1 MAYKH
6 YTSCYIYPDGGKPYN
21 ESDRIA
27 FAAKEILIALAITGV
42 GALIG
47 LLAGPIGA
55 LIGTLG
61 GSIIGFTNLL
71 NQAADEWLNHRLIC
85 LSKDNPKCAVGVV
98 SFDPTR
104 SDLGTFDNDQYFD
117 VVLMPHPAEL
127 MIGLDEDV
135 FDPDITKQIDNALVP
150 ANRYTVDLNGNPV
163 VVDSFAKFV
172 AKHPANNIWMDC
184 FQGWEFLS
192 TRPDIQKDL
201 GYASPK
207 THERNML
214 HCEAEGDFW
223 VRIKKYA
230 PALAV
235 LIDAALVAAAVGA
248 VAGSSIGAA
257 AGCAIGSF
265 FFGPIG
271 CAIGAALGG
280 LFGGAAGAAAG
291 GGATYVGVIKP
302 ILQELFDA
310 GPGDVEDANV
320 GDKALGPIQMN
331 DIVAVMGEHVY
342 DGYHD
347 GWNEFH
353 PLMAV
358 VKIDKSGGVGPGYY
372 LQWQPSLPGKP
383 PPPPPGETITLTKDD
398 LKQGLNSD
406 KFYDR
411 CKHLRDTWCR
421 MLSDAFSEK
430 TRLRQQALDERW
442 TIHPMVDGCR
452 PSDHREPP
460 IH

>member
-1 MAYKH
+1 MAFKH
-6 YTSCYIYPDGGKPYN
+6 YTSCYSYPAGGKPYN
-21 ESDRIA
+21 QKDRIA
-27 FAAKEILIALAITGV
+27 FAATQILIALAITGI

-55 LIGTLG
+55 IVGGLG
-61 GSIIGFTNLL
+61 GSIVGFTNLL
-71 NQAADEWLNHRLIC
+71 DQAADQWLNHRLIC
-85 LSKDNPKCAVGVV
+85 LSKGDPKCAVGVV

-127 MIGLDEDV
+127 MVGLDEEM
-135 FDPDITKQIDNALVP
+135 FDPDITKKVHNALVP
-150 ANRYTVDLNGNPV
+150 ANRYKAEGQ
-163 VVDSFAKFV
+163 VVDSFAANV
-172 AKHPANNIWMDC
+172 AKHPKNDIWTDH
-184 FQGWEFLS
+184 FQGEWFLS
-192 TRPDIQKDL
+192 TRKDIKDDL
-201 GYASPK
+201 GYASAK

-223 VRIKKYA
+223 VRIKKFA
-230 PALAV
+230 PALAA

-248 VAGSSIGAA
+248 VAGSSIGSA

-271 CAIGAALGG
+271 CAIGAAIGGLLGG
-280 LFGGAAGAAAG
+280 GAGAAAA
-291 GGATYVGVIKP
+291 GAGTYFGVIEP
-302 ILQELFDA
+302 ILQAIFDA

-320 GDKALGPIQMN
+320 GDQALGPIQMD

-353 PLMAV
+353 PLMKL

-372 LQWQPSLPGKP
+372 LQWQPKFPGKP
-383 PPPPPGETITLTKDD
+383 PPPPPGETILLKKED
-398 LKQGLNSD
+398 LEQGLNSD
-406 KFYDR
+406 NFRKR
-411 CKHLRDTWCR
+411 CENLRTTWCS
-421 MLSDAFSEK
+421 MLSDTFSEK
-430 TRLRQQALDERW
+430 TRQNQKALHERW
-442 TIHPMVDGCR
+442 TVHPFVDGCR
-452 PSDHREPP
+452 RPDDHDREPP
-460 IH
+460 PIH

>member
-21 ESDRIA
+21 ESDQVA
-27 FAAKEILIALAITGV
+27 FAATQILIALAITGI

-61 GSIIGFTNLL
+61 GSIVGFTNLL

-85 LSKDNPKCAVGVV
+85 LDKDNPKCAVGIV

-127 MIGLDEDV
+127 MIGLDEKI
-135 FDPDITKQIDNALVP
+135 FDPDITSQIDNALVP
-150 ANRYTVDLNGNPV
+150 ANRYDANGK
-163 VVDSFAKFV
+163 VVDSFAKHI
-172 AKHPANNIWMDC
+172 ADHPDNKIWSDG
-184 FQGWEFLS
+184 FQGQRLLS
-192 TRPDIQKDL
+192 ARLDINDDL

-223 VRIKKYA
+223 VRIKKFA
-230 PALAV
+230 PALAA
-235 LIDAALVAAAVGA
+235 LIDAALAAAAVGA
-248 VAGSSIGAA
+248 VAGSSIGSA

-280 LFGGAAGAAAG
+280 LLGGAAGAAAG
-291 GGATYVGVIKP
+291 GAATYFGVIAP
-302 ILQELFDA
+302 ILQEIFDA

-320 GDKALGPIQMN
+320 GDKALGPIAMN

-347 GWNEFH
+347 CWNEFH

-383 PPPPPGETITLTKDD
+383 PPPPPGEAITLTKDD

-406 KFYDR
+406 NFRQR
-411 CKHLRDTWCR
+411 CEHLKDTWCR

-430 TRLRQQALDERW
+430 TRQKQQALDERW

-452 PSDHREPP
+452 RRDDGGEPPP

>member
-27 FAAKEILIALAITGV
+27 FAATQILIALAITGI

-47 LLAGPIGA
+47 LLAGPIGV
-55 LIGTLG
+55 LIGILG
-61 GSIIGFTNLL
+61 GSIVGFTNLL
-71 NQAADEWLNHRLIC
+71 NQAADQWLHHRLIC
-85 LSKDNPKCAVGVV
+85 LSKDNPKCAVGIV

-117 VVLMPHPAEL
+117 VLLMPHPAEL
-127 MIGLDEDV
+127 MIGLDEDM
-135 FDPDITKQIDNALVP
+135 FDPDITSQVDNALVP
-150 ANRYTVDLNGNPV
+150 SNRYDANGKV
-163 VVDSFAKFV
+163 VNNFAKYV
-172 AKHPANNIWMDC
+172 TKYPKNNIWTDD
-184 FQGWEFLS
+184 FQGQEFLS
-192 TRPDIQKDL
+192 TRKDIADDI

-230 PALAV
+230 PSLAM
-235 LIDAALVAAAVGA
+235 LIDAALAAAAVGG
-248 VAGSSIGAA
+248 VAGSSIGSA

-271 CAIGAALGG
+271 CAIGAAIGG
-280 LFGGAAGAAAG
+280 LLGGAAGAAAG
-291 GGATYVGVIKP
+291 GAAIYFGVIKP

-320 GDKALGPIQMN
+320 GDKALGPIQME
-331 DIVAVMGEHVY
+331 DKVAVMGEHVY
-342 DGYHD
+342 DGYHK

-353 PLMAV
+353 PLMKV
-358 VKIDKSGGVGPGYY
+358 VKIDKSRPVGPGYY
-372 LQWQPSLPGKP
+372 LEWQPSLPQNP
-383 PPPPPGETITLTKDD
+383 PAPPPGETIMLTKDHV
-398 LKQGLNSD
+398 KQGLESEDFRN
-406 KFYDR
+406 R
-411 CKHLRDTWCR
+411 CKHLKETWCR
-421 MLSDAFSEK
+421 MLSDPERK
-430 TRLRQQALDERW
+430 ETRVKQQRLDQRW

-452 PSDHREPP
+452 APDDREPP